1 MVKARDPK
9 AQSRFDSRHEEELL
23 PAAEAAELLGVKRAT
38 LYTYVSRGLVRCVPE
53 PGTKEN
59 RYVRA
64 DIERLKARHDARAGH
79 AAVAAGALRWGE
91 PVIDSA
97 VSRVG
102 AEGLA
107 YRGHPAVQLALE
119 GRSFE
124 DVAELLW
131 TGSLPVQ
138 PTRWPSPELPVQP
151 LAVAE
156 LVPKRSPPLAVLS
169 AVVPLLGAWDE
180 VRFAAP
186 AEQERMRGR
195 RLLRH
200 LAAWVCAAHAP
211 TRVARALKEETVA
224 ASLAVAWG
232 ATAKRAPE
240 VLDRALVL
248 CADHELNVST
258 FAARVAASSGA
269 DLYACMGA
277 ALAALSGPRHGGA
290 CDRIEALLQEVGRPE
305 RARTVVL
312 ERLRRGE
319 SVPGFGHQ
327 LYPEGDPR
335 TPPLLEAAYTFR
347 PDPLGVRVLRA
358 VGETMREA
366 GHAPPTVDFGLVTL
380 ASALEL
386 PTGAAAALF
395 AVGRSAGWVAHVL
408 EQREQGN
415 LLRPRARYVGVP
427 VNPPTRQDWRP

>member
-1 MVKARDPK
+1 MVKAREPK
-9 AQSRFDSRHEEELL
+9 AQSRFDSRHEELV

-64 DIERLKARHDARAGH
+64 DLERLKARHDARAGH

-102 AEGLA
+102 TEGLA
-107 YRGHPAVQLALE
+107 YRGHPAVRLAVE

-131 TGSLPVQ
+131 TGTLPAQ
-138 PTRWPSPELPVQP
+138 PVRWPSPELPVAP
-151 LAVAE
+151 SAVAE
-156 LVPKRSPPLAVLS
+156 LVPKRSPPLSVLL

-186 AEQERMRGR
+186 AEQERLRGR

-211 TRVARALKEETVA
+211 ARVARALKEETVA

-232 ATAKRAPE
+232 AAAKRAPE
-240 VLDRALVL
+240 MLDRALVL
-248 CADHELNVST
+248 CADHELNMST
-258 FAARVAASSGA
+258 FAARVTASSGA
-269 DLYACMGA
+269 DLYACVSA
-277 ALAALSGPRHGGA
+277 ALAALSGPKHGGA

-305 RARTVVL
+305 RARTVVH

-319 SVPGFGHQ
+319 SVPGFGHP
-327 LYPEGDPR
+327 LYPDGDPR
-335 TPPLLEAAYTFR
+335 TPPLLEAAYAFR
-347 PDPLGVRVLRA
+347 PETVGVRVLRT
-358 VGETMREA
+358 VEETMREA
-366 GHAPPTVDFGLVTL
+366 GHPAPTVDFGLVAL

-386 PTGAAAALF
+386 PAGAAAALF
-395 AVGRSAGWVAHVL
+395 AVGRAAGWVAHVL
-408 EQREQGN
+408 EQREQGHE
-415 LLRPRARYVGVP
+415 LRPRARYVGAP
-427 VNPPTRQDWRP
+427 VTPPAG

>member
-1 MVKARDPK
+1 MVKARGPR
-9 AQSRFDSRHEEELL
+9 AQSRFDSRDEELV

-64 DIERLKARHDARAGH
+64 DLERLKARHDARAGH

-107 YRGHPAVQLALE
+107 YRGYPAVRLAVE

-131 TGSLPVQ
+131 TGTLPAQ
-138 PTRWPSPELPVQP
+138 PMRWPSPELPVQP
-151 LAVAE
+151 SAVAA
-156 LVPKRSPPLAVLS
+156 LVPKRSPPLTVLLT
-169 AVVPLLGAWDE
+169 VVPLLGAWDE

-186 AEQERMRGR
+186 AEQERLRGR

-211 TRVARALKEETVA
+211 TRVSRALKEETVA

-240 VLDRALVL
+240 MLDRALVL

-258 FAARVAASSGA
+258 FAARVTASSGA
-269 DLYACMGA
+269 DLYACMSA
-277 ALAALSGPRHGGA
+277 ALAAVSGPKHGGA
-290 CDRIEALLQEVGRPE
+290 SDRIEALLQEVGRPE
-305 RARTVVL
+305 RARTVVH

-319 SVPGFGHQ
+319 SVPGFGHR

-335 TPPLLEAAYTFR
+335 TPPLLEAAYAFR
-347 PDPLGVRVLRA
+347 PETVGVRVLRTVEEA
-358 VGETMREA
+358 MREA
-366 GHAPPTVDFGLVTL
+366 GHPAPTVDFGLVAL
-380 ASALEL
+380 ASALNL
-386 PTGAAAALF
+386 PAGAAAALF
-395 AVGRSAGWVAHVL
+395 AVGRAAGWVAHVL
-408 EQREQGN
+408 EQREQGH
-415 LLRPRARYVGVP
+415 LLRPRARYVGAPVTAPVP
-427 VNPPTRQDWRP
+427 

>member
-1 MVKARDPK
+1 MVKAREPQ
-9 AQSRFDSRHEEELL
+9 AQSRFDSRHGELV
-23 PAAEAAELLGVKRAT
+23 PAAEAAALLGVKRAT

-64 DIERLKARHDARAGH
+64 DLERLKTRHDARAGH
-79 AAVAAGALRWGE
+79 TAVAAGALRWGE

-97 VSRVG
+97 VSRIG

-107 YRGHPAVQLALE
+107 YRGRPAVLLAME

-131 TGSLPVQ
+131 TGELPAQ
-138 PTRWPSPELPVQP
+138 PARWPSPELPVQP
-151 LAVAE
+151 STVAG
-156 LVPKRSPPLAVLS
+156 LLPKRSPPLVVLS

-180 VRFAAP
+180 VRFSAP
-186 AEQERMRGR
+186 VEQEKLRGQ

-211 TRVARALKEETVA
+211 SRVARALKEETVA

-232 ATAKRAPE
+232 ATGKRAPE

-258 FAARVAASSGA
+258 FAARVTASSGA
-269 DLYACMGA
+269 DLYACMSA
-277 ALAALSGPRHGGA
+277 ALAALSGPKHGGS

-305 RARTVVL
+305 RARTVVH

-335 TPPLLEAAYTFR
+335 TPPLLEAAYAFR
-347 PDPLGVRVLRA
+347 PEQAGVRVLRA
-358 VGETMREA
+358 VEETMREA
-366 GHAPPTVDFGLVTL
+366 GHPAPAVDFGLVAL

-386 PTGAAAALF
+386 PAGAATALF
-395 AVGRSAGWVAHVL
+395 AMGRTAGWVAHVL
-408 EQREQGN
+408 EQREQGH

-427 VNPPTRQDWRP
+427 VTPPPS